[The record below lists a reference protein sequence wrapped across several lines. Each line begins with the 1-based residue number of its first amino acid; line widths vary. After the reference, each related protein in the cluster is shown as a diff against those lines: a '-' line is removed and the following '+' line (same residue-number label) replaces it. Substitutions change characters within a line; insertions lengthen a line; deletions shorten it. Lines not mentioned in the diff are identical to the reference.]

1 MPTQAKPYTVT
12 AITRMIKSAIEEM
25 YPDVWLEGEM
35 TGYIHHSSG
44 HRYFSLKDQNAVIK
58 CAMWRS
64 VGAYLRF
71 EPENGQKVLCRGD
84 ITVYE
89 KAGQY
94 QLSCKEIVPVG
105 VGPLELAFRQLHEK
119 LSKEGLFDE
128 DRKKPLPQFPTRIG
142 IVTSPTGAA
151 IRDII
156 QIATRRND
164 TVQLIIYPAAVQG
177 NGAEETIAAG
187 IRYFNT
193 RDDIDLIICGRGGG
207 SLEDL
212 WPFNT
217 EITVRAI
224 AESRLPV
231 VSAVGHEIDITLS
244 DVVSDLRAPT
254 PSAAAELTIW
264 SKQEFKERI
273 NGEIYLQSQR
283 LGGLVKQ
290 ARQELQGILK
300 RPVFERPLDQ
310 INQRRQYV
318 DQLSRLTMI
327 SGKNLFERHK
337 NDLSLVMSK
346 LEALS
351 PMKTLARGYSVT
363 RQLTTGKVIASV
375 VGLTNGVT
383 IESTVTDGRI
393 RSTVTEVIPD
403 TN

>member
-1 MPTQAKPYTVT
+1 MPIPAKPFTVT
-12 AITRMIKSAIEEM
+12 AITRMIKSALEEM
-25 YPDVWLEGEM
+25 YPDVWIEGEIS
-35 TGYIHHSSG
+35 GYIHHSSG
-44 HRYFSLKDQNAVIK
+44 HRYFSLKDQNAVLK

-64 VGAYLRF
+64 IGAYLRF

-89 KAGQY
+89 KGGQY

-128 DRKKPLPQFPTRIG
+128 DRKKSIPQFPTRIG
-142 IVTSPTGAA
+142 IVTSRTGAA

-177 NGAEETIAAG
+177 TGAEETIAAG
-187 IRYFNT
+187 IRYFNS

-244 DVVSDLRAPT
+244 DLASDLRAPT
-254 PSAAAELTIW
+254 PSAAAELTVW

-283 LGGLVKQ
+283 LQGLVKH
-290 ARQELQGILK
+290 ARQELHGLLN

-318 DQLSRLTMI
+318 DQLSRLTML
-327 SGKNLFERHK
+327 SGKNLFDRYK
-337 NDLSLVMSK
+337 NNLSLVMSR
-346 LEALS
+346 LETLS
-351 PMKTLARGYSVT
+351 PLKTLARGYSVT
-363 RQLTTGKVIASV
+363 RQLTTGKVITAV
-375 VGLTNGVT
+375 AGVKSGDP
-383 IESTVTDGRI
+383 IETTVTDGRI
-393 RSTVTEVIPD
+393 RSTVTEIIPD
-403 TN
+403 SN

>member
-1 MPTQAKPYTVT
+1 MPIPAKPYTVT
-12 AITRMIKSAIEEM
+12 AITRMIKSALEEM
-25 YPDVWLEGEM
+25 YPDVWIEGEIS
-35 TGYIHHSSG
+35 GYIHHSSG
-44 HRYFSLKDQNAVIK
+44 HRYFSLKDQNAVLK

-71 EPENGQKVLCRGD
+71 EPENGQKVLVRGD

-89 KAGQY
+89 KGGQY
-94 QLSCKEIVPVG
+94 QLSAKEIVPVG

-128 DRKKPLPQFPTRIG
+128 DRKKPIPEFPTRIG

-164 TVQLIIYPAAVQG
+164 TVQLVIYPAAVQG
-177 NGAEETIAAG
+177 TGAEETIAAG
-187 IRYFNT
+187 IRYFNS

-224 AESRLPV
+224 ADSSIPV
-231 VSAVGHEIDITLS
+231 VSAVGHEVDITLS
-244 DVVSDLRAPT
+244 DLASDLRAPT

-264 SKQEFKERI
+264 SKQEFKERV

-283 LGGLVKQ
+283 LKGLVRQ
-290 ARQELQGILK
+290 ARQELHGLLK

-318 DQLSRLTMI
+318 DQLSRLAI
-327 SGKNLFERHK
+327 LSGKNLFDRYK
-337 NDLSLVMSK
+337 NDLSLVMSR

-351 PMKTLARGYSVT
+351 PLKTLARGYSVT
-363 RQLTTGKVIASV
+363 RHLATGKVIISV
-375 VGLTNGVT
+375 ARMKSGTPLQT
-383 IESTVTDGRI
+383 TVTDGRI
-393 RSTVTEVIPD
+393 RSTVTEIIPD
-403 TN
+403 AN